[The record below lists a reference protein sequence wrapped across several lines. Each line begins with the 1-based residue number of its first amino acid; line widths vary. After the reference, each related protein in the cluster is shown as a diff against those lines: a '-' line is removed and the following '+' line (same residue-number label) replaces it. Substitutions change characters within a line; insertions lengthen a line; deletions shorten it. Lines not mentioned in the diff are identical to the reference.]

1 MAISPVSSS
10 PTAFPPASPSPIP
23 EAGAA
28 LPAIASAAQAQAQRS
43 RKTLEGMAVVLKL
56 SPEERQELNASF
68 ETLATL
74 SDLIPFRQSLHLAF
88 SQKARRLFNQ
98 LSPKINSFLKA
109 FNRAAS
115 PEECTR
121 IFDAEND
128 RVRRMFFRIH
138 LLAITRL
145 TSYPRQTLNAIFG
158 IEFGVKF
165 NKRHKSSI
173 GIG

>member
-28 LPAIASAAQAQAQRS
+28 LPAIAGAAQAQAHRS

-98 LSPKINSFLKA
+98 LSPKINSFLTA

-121 IFDAEND
+121 IFEAEQH
-128 RVRRMFFRIH
+128 RVSIMFLRIH
-138 LLAITRL
+138 RVAITRL
-145 TSYPRQTLNAIFG
+145 DLDPIHNMNERFQ
-158 IEFGVKF
+158 
-165 NKRHKSSI
+165 
-173 GIG
+173 